1 MVSRREETEMYD
13 QIKGRNMTGYFR
25 DNALYMVYVNGNGE
39 TIYFPD
45 DKGNIIGVNTANSSN
60 IRIMID
66 KRKVTDIVFIN
77 KPDGDLNP
85 LFLADPE
92 EARLKDFLWL
102 KYMQPLNK
110 FDIFKETKE
119 PDPVEKE
126 EEEKE

>member
-1 MVSRREETEMYD
+1 
-13 QIKGRNMTGYFR
+13 
-25 DNALYMVYVNGNGE
+25 
-39 TIYFPD
+39 
-45 DKGNIIGVNTANSSN
+45 
-60 IRIMID
+60 MID

-77 KPDGDLNP
+77 KPDGELNP

>member
-1 MVSRREETEMYD
+1 MYD
-13 QIKGRNMTGYFR
+13 QIKGRNMNGYFR
-25 DNALYMVYVNGNGE
+25 DNELYMVYVNGNGE

-77 KPDGDLNP
+77 KPDGELNP

-92 EARLKDFLWL
+92 EARL